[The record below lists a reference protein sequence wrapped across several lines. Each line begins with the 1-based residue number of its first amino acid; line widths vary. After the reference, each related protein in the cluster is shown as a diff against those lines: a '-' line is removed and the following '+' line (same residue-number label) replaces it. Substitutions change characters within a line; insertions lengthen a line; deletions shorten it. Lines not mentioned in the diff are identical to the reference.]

1 MLKVK
6 ISVTLIDQ
14 GFPENIK
21 FGVKNDLESITI
33 NAMNNSCSE
42 EFESAKYIDIR
53 HRQIFESE
61 CVKFKV
67 LVLSSYQES
76 TTTKQPPTYGLLSD
90 EPTGYGQGNEQRP
103 LNGPPS
109 DEPTGYG
116 QGNEQRPLNGP
127 PSDEPTGYGQGNEQ
141 RPLNGPPS
149 DEPTG
154 YGQGNEQRPLN
165 GPGYQNKAAIK
176 QQWNQSSN
184 VRPKMSRIDV
194 PPNNPPL
201 DVPNEMRTHNISM
214 MISKY
219 GKNHLLQNNIFR
231 KRCITKLSDCY
242 ITKNSFKF

>member
-127 PSDEPTGYGQGNEQ
+127 
-141 RPLNGPPS
+141 
-149 DEPTG
+149 
-154 YGQGNEQRPLN
+154 
-165 GPGYQNKAAIK
+165 GYQNKAAIK